1 MGLYNE
7 YMIKKSNIFPIGI
20 GTWGIGGFA
29 QKDATVDK
37 NKQIEA
43 LVYMFN
49 QGLNYIELNLWNAQ
63 GYAAEIVAEA
73 LELSDKNRE
82 DIFIIQA
89 VYLHNSKLS
98 ELEEEV
104 AHLLKLFKTDYIDSL
119 QLTQS
124 VFLDYEF
131 EDICVL
137 VDGLIAQGVTHFT
150 CITNENLDLL
160 RKYHERFGEK
170 LFSHEVCY
178 NFEIR
183 ENEKEG
189 VIEYARE
196 NNIVTAVY
204 QPLRRNRT
212 AKRDWPL
219 LVNLAA
225 KYQVTQNQI
234 ILSWLL
240 AKGLLPLTKS
250 DNIDH
255 INEHLAAINLKLD
268 ESDINKLN
276 SFLPPSYRAPKI
288 DWAKTGEGIRVDQL
302 SNIFDEEYD
311 KQLETLKQI

>member
-1 MGLYNE
+1 
-7 YMIKKSNIFPIGI
+7 MINKSDIFPIGV
-20 GTWGIGGFA
+20 GTWGLGGFA
-29 QKDATVDK
+29 IKDEAVDK
-37 NKQIEA
+37 KKQIEA

-73 LELSDKNRE
+73 LALSDKNRE
-82 DIFIIQA
+82 DIFIVQA
-89 VYLHNSKLS
+89 VYLYDSKLS
-98 ELEEEV
+98 ELEGEV
-104 AHLLKLFKTDYIDSL
+104 SRLLKLFKTDYIDSL

-131 EDICVL
+131 ESICTL
-137 VDGLIAQGVTHFT
+137 VEGLITQGVTRFT
-150 CITNENLDLL
+150 SITNENLDLL
-160 RKYHERFGEK
+160 RRYCERFGEK

-189 VIEYARE
+189 LIEYAQQHD
-196 NNIVTAVY
+196 IVTAVY

-212 AKRDWPL
+212 ARRNWPL
-219 LVNLAA
+219 LIELAD

-268 ESDINKLN
+268 DLDINKLN
-276 SFLPPSYRAPKI
+276 TFLPPSYRAPKI
-288 DWAKTGEGIRVDQL
+288 DWAKTGEGVRVDQL
-302 SNIFDEEYD
+302 SNVFDEDYNQ
-311 KQLETLKQI
+311 QLAEIKNI

>member
-1 MGLYNE
+1 
-7 YMIKKSNIFPIGI
+7 MIKKSDIFPIGI
-20 GTWGIGGFA
+20 GTWGIGGFTH
-29 QKDATVDK
+29 KDASINK
-37 NKQIEA
+37 NKQTEA
-43 LVYMFN
+43 VAHMFK

-73 LELSDKNRE
+73 LELSGKNRE
-82 DIFIIQA
+82 DIFIVQA
-89 VYLHNSKLS
+89 VYLYDGKLRDV
-98 ELEEEV
+98 EMEV
-104 AHLLKLFKTDYIDSL
+104 ERLLKLFKTDYIDSL

-131 EDICVL
+131 EDICTL
-137 VDGLIAQGVTHFT
+137 VERLVSQGIARFT
-150 CITNENLDLL
+150 SITNEDLYLL

-189 VIEYARE
+189 LLEYAQQH
-196 NNIVTAVY
+196 NIITAVY

-212 AKRDWPL
+212 ANRNWPL

-225 KYQVTQNQI
+225 KYRVTQNQI

-250 DNIDH
+250 DNINH
-255 INEHLAAINLKLD
+255 INEHLIAVNLKL
-268 ESDINKLN
+268 EELDIDKLN
-276 SFLPPSYRAPKI
+276 TFTAPSYQAPAI
-288 DWAKTGEGIRVDQL
+288 DWNKTGDGIRVDQL
-302 SNIFDEEYD
+302 SNVFDDEYNR
-311 KQLETLKQI
+311 QLETFKKI